1 MGLALDIQA
10 KGFATALNLLAPGN
24 ALVTEKK
31 GGYVVKPDAS
41 QAKYLR
47 EILDRKIDLTPP
59 SSGGKSTSAPG
70 VKLDL
75 SDVYVPIVLKKSIPL
90 VFLLLGAGYLLGKA
104 L

>member
-10 KGFATALNLLAPGN
+10 KGFATALNLMAPGN
-24 ALVTEKK
+24 AIVTEKK
-31 GGYVVKPDAS
+31 GGYIVKPDSS

-47 EILDRKIDLTPP
+47 ELLDRKIDLTPT
-59 SSGGKSTSAPG
+59 SSGGPASTTPG

-90 VFLLLGAGYLLGKA
+90 AILLLGAGYLLGKA

>member
-1 MGLALDIQA
+1 MGLSLDIQA

-24 ALVTEKK
+24 AVVTEKK

-41 QAKYLR
+41 QARYLR
-47 EILDRKIDLTPP
+47 EMLDRKIDLTP
-59 SSGGKSTSAPG
+59 SSAPGNPKTAPG